1 MQSIHSTP
9 APLGLLVR
17 RWPERRPLVLS
28 GAVALFVAVFASMV
42 LANDARLG
50 LGLLA
55 VVPIVLVALEL
66 GQRGGI
72 AAALLAIG
80 ALVCAGLFD
89 RPELG
94 ALAVA
99 VRSFVFLAVGAAAG
113 HFSDRMR
120 ATQARE
126 ERLLRS
132 GLRLSAAGTPE
143 RLGEEV
149 AREVVVTPGVY
160 AAEVLIDGE
169 SHVIGVPAGGHR
181 TRLPLRAHGVEVGRI
196 EAVHRDALTSEDRA
210 ALELLASQAA
220 LIAEN
225 LRLLGLDSERAA
237 LETRLR
243 DVRRELLEMRSGAG
257 LVLQAEEAD
266 KRRLA
271 GKLHEDLA
279 QVLAA
284 VLLGLRMLERQG
296 PDGRSATLEALHGQ
310 VAQVLADVR
319 DVARELRPVVLDQL
333 GLRSAVEAL
342 AHAARDRG
350 ADVSLD
356 VGTVPRQLPEQI
368 ETAVFRLV
376 EYALDSTGGGR
387 LYVSI
392 EEVQD
397 VLLIDI
403 VMEQPAPAVLL
414 ALRTRAES
422 VGGRTEV
429 RAPDASAMMRLRVTV
444 PVA

>member
-1 MQSIHSTP
+1 MQTSHPTP

-28 GAVALFVAVFASMV
+28 GAAALLVAVFASMV
-42 LANDARLG
+42 LANDAALG
-50 LGLLA
+50 LRFLA

-66 GQRGGI
+66 GERGGI
-72 AAALLAIG
+72 AAAVPAVG
-80 ALVCAGLFD
+80 ALVCAAVFD
-89 RPELG
+89 RPELD

-99 VRSFVFLAVGAAAG
+99 VGSFVFLAVGAAAG
-113 HFSDRMR
+113 HFSDRMS

-132 GLRLSAAGTPE
+132 GLRLSAASTRE
-143 RLGEEV
+143 RLGEDIAEEV
-149 AREVVVTPGVY
+149 IVTPGVY
-160 AAEVLIDGE
+160 AAEVLVDGV
-169 SHVIGVPAGGHR
+169 SHGIGVPAGHLR
-181 TRLPLRAHGVEVGRI
+181 TRLPLRAHGVADGRI
-196 EAVHRDALTSEDRA
+196 EAVHRMPLAPEDRA

-225 LRLLGLDSERAA
+225 LRLLGLDGERAA

-243 DVRRELLEMRSGAG
+243 DVRRELLDMRSGAG
-257 LVLQAEEAD
+257 LMLQAEEDD

-284 VLLGLRMLERQG
+284 VLLGLRMLDRQA
-296 PDGRSATLEALHGQ
+296 PEARSMTLEALHGQ
-310 VAQVLADVR
+310 VAQVLAEVR

-333 GLRSAVEAL
+333 GLREAVEAL
-342 AHAARDRG
+342 VDAARERG

-356 VGTVPRQLPEQI
+356 VGTVPRELPAQI

-376 EYALDSTGGGR
+376 ESALDSTRG
-387 LYVSI
+387 S
-392 EEVQD
+392 
-397 VLLIDI
+397 
-403 VMEQPAPAVLL
+403 
-414 ALRTRAES
+414 
-422 VGGRTEV
+422 
-429 RAPDASAMMRLRVTV
+429 RLRV
-444 PVA
+444 A

>member
-1 MQSIHSTP
+1 MQTIHSTP

-28 GAVALFVAVFASMV
+28 GAAALFAAVLAAMV

-66 GQRGGI
+66 GERGGI
-72 AAALLAIG
+72 AASLVAIG
-80 ALVCAGLFD
+80 VLVCVAAFD
-89 RPELG
+89 RPDLD

-132 GLRLSAAGTPE
+132 GLRLSAASTRE

-149 AREVVVTPGVY
+149 AYEVVATPAVY
-160 AAEVLIDGE
+160 AVEVLVDGV
-169 SHVIGVPAGGHR
+169 SHSIGVPAGRLR

-196 EAVHRDALTSEDRA
+196 EAVHHKALTPEDRA
-210 ALELLASQAA
+210 ALEVLASQAA

-225 LRLLGLDSERAA
+225 LRLLDLDDERAA

-257 LVLQAEEAD
+257 LLLQAEEDD

-271 GKLHEDLA
+271 GKLHEELA

-284 VLLGLRMLERQG
+284 VLLGLRMLDRQG
-296 PDGRSATLEALHGQ
+296 PDGRSVTLEALHGQ

-333 GLRSAVEAL
+333 GLRAALEAL
-342 AHAARDRG
+342 ADAARERG
-350 ADVSLD
+350 ADVSFD
-356 VGTVPRQLPEQI
+356 VGTMPRQLPEQI

-376 EYALDSTGGGR
+376 EYALDSTGGSR
-387 LYVSI
+387 LRVSI
-392 EEVQD
+392 EEAQNA
-397 VLLIDI
+397 LQIDLA
-403 VMEQPAPAVLL
+403 MEQPAPAVLL

-422 VGGRTEV
+422 LGGRTEI
-429 RAPDASAMMRLRVTV
+429 RARDASAMTALRVTA
-444 PVA
+444 PVG

>member
-1 MQSIHSTP
+1 MQTIQSTP

-17 RWPERRPLVLS
+17 RWPERRPLVL
-28 GAVALFVAVFASMV
+28 GAAAALFVAVFAAMA

-50 LGLLA
+50 LGFLA

-66 GQRGGI
+66 GERGGI

-80 ALVCAGLFD
+80 ALVCAAVFD
-89 RPELG
+89 RPDLD

-99 VRSFVFLAVGAAAG
+99 VRSSVFLAVGATAG

-132 GLRLSAAGTPE
+132 GLRLSAASTRE
-143 RLGEEV
+143 RLGADV
-149 AREVVVTPGVY
+149 ACEVVATPAVY
-160 AAEVLIDGE
+160 AAEVHVDGV
-169 SHVIGVPAGGHR
+169 SHEIGVPRGRLR

-196 EAVHRDALTSEDRA
+196 EAVHRKALAPEDRA
-210 ALELLASQAA
+210 ALEVLASQAA
-220 LIAEN
+220 LTAEN
-225 LRLLGLDSERAA
+225 LRMLDLDSERAA

-243 DVRRELLEMRSGAG
+243 DVRRELIEMRSGAG
-257 LVLQAEEAD
+257 LVLQAEEDD

-284 VLLGLRMLERQG
+284 VLLGLRMLERQD
-296 PDGRSATLEALHGQ
+296 PDGRSATLEALHSQ

-342 AHAARDRG
+342 AHAAGNG
-350 ADVSLD
+350 A
-356 VGTVPRQLPEQI
+356 
-368 ETAVFRLV
+368 
-376 EYALDSTGGGR
+376 STC
-387 LYVSI
+387 
-392 EEVQD
+392 
-397 VLLIDI
+397 
-403 VMEQPAPAVLL
+403 P
-414 ALRTRAES
+414 
-422 VGGRTEV
+422 
-429 RAPDASAMMRLRVTV
+429 
-444 PVA
+444 

>member
-1 MQSIHSTP
+1 MQTTHFTP

-28 GAVALFVAVFASMV
+28 GAAVLFAAVFASMA
-42 LANDARLG
+42 LANDAGLG

-66 GQRGGI
+66 GERGGI

-80 ALVCAGLFD
+80 ALVCAAVFD
-89 RPELG
+89 RPELDV
-94 ALAVA
+94 LAVA

-132 GLRLSAAGTPE
+132 GLRLSAVSTPE

-149 AREVVVTPGVY
+149 ACEVIVTPGVY
-160 AAEVLIDGE
+160 AAEVLIDGVSYE
-169 SHVIGVPAGGHR
+169 MGVPKGGLR
-181 TRLPLRAHGVEVGRI
+181 TRLPLRAHGVEVGSI
-196 EAVHRDALTSEDRA
+196 EAVHRGALAPEDRA

-220 LIAEN
+220 LTAEN
-225 LRLLGLDSERAA
+225 LRLLDLDGERAA

-243 DVRRELLEMRSGAG
+243 DVRRELLDSRSGAG
-257 LVLQAEEAD
+257 LVLQAEEDD

-284 VLLGLRMLERQG
+284 VLIGLRMLERQG
-296 PDGRSATLEALHGQ
+296 PDGRSMTLQALHGQ
-310 VAQVLADVR
+310 VTQVLSEVR

-333 GLRSAVEAL
+333 GLRAAIEAL
-342 AHAARDRG
+342 ADAARERG

-356 VGTVPRQLPEQI
+356 VGTVPRELPERI

-376 EYALDSTGGGR
+376 EYAIDSTDGGP
-387 LYVSI
+387 LDASI
-392 EEVQD
+392 EEAGEGLRIGIALQR
-397 VLLIDI
+397 
-403 VMEQPAPAVLL
+403 PAPAVLL

-422 VGGRTEV
+422 LGGATEV
-429 RAPDASAMMRLRVTV
+429 LSAEREEMLRLRVTV
-444 PVA
+444 PV